1 MKIVIIEVDIARSL
15 ILSPKS
21 GIGSGTTPASTRWD
35 GRAGCLPGFQDTG
48 HLNSLDLLLTMPAC
62 KTEIIGLGRHELA
75 DQLTAC
81 GLDPQL
87 VKPIWNGIYVRGL
100 TDFSQFDPI
109 SKKHQAQLS
118 QTFTIGRPTIAT
130 NLTSIDGTR
139 KWLLQ
144 FGDGHRVETVLIPE
158 TDRGALCVSS
168 QVGCTLSCT
177 FCHTGTMKL
186 ARNLTPSEIV
196 GQVMNARDQMSEWG
210 RQRTE
215 CVCTNI
221 VLMGMGEPLFNYDN
235 VARGLRIIMDGDGIG
250 ISRRRIMLSTAGV
263 VPMIRRV
270 GEELGVNLAIS
281 LHAVRDDLRN
291 ELVPLNRKYPLAELL
306 QACRDYPAASNARRI
321 TFEYVML
328 RGINDSPAEAHELVR
343 LLRGIHAKVNL
354 IPWNPW
360 PGAAYEA
367 SKPEQIQTFAQ
378 IINAAGFS
386 AAIRATRGEDIMAA
400 CGQLK
405 SETARHS

>member
-281 LHAVRDDLRN
+281 LHAVRDQKQQGLCILILTN
-291 ELVPLNRKYPLAELL
+291 QFAELFGRFDFLSIDL
-306 QACRDYPAASNARRI
+306 QDEHSRFQPR
-321 TFEYVML
+321 V
-328 RGINDSPAEAHELVR
+328 
-343 LLRGIHAKVNL
+343 
-354 IPWNPW
+354 
-360 PGAAYEA
+360 
-367 SKPEQIQTFAQ
+367 
-378 IINAAGFS
+378 AG
-386 AAIRATRGEDIMAA
+386 R
-400 CGQLK
+400 
-405 SETARHS
+405 